1 MKPSNASRAVGI
13 AVLACVLASCGR
25 PGPDVLVPV
34 ESGVPG
40 ARTAKVYV
48 ATTRHRTV
56 ADANVYGS
64 GFSHEVNYGEFR
76 ISVPP
81 GHTTGNIEWP
91 VGKPDPAS
99 SFATLEQSVLTR
111 ESFAGHIGEDAGK
124 RLNVGVFVHGFNTN
138 FQEALYRVAQ
148 LKADA
153 EIEGV
158 PVLFAWPS
166 AAKLTGYIGDKDA
179 VTYSRDQ
186 LVDLLSTLAHD
197 PRVARVTVFAHSM
210 GGWLTVEALRQLRL
224 KGDNAVLARLNVI
237 LAAPDI
243 DVDVFRRQ
251 MEVIGPLSPPMTVL
265 VSHDDLALSFSR
277 RLAGEHERVGALDVG
292 DERVQEIALKAK
304 IEIIDISSLK
314 APDLLRH
321 DRYASFAAIYPRL
334 TAEEHDVR
342 RTGAFVFDSM
352 GATLAAPFSM
362 TGRMIGGE

>member
-1 MKPSNASRAVGI
+1 MVFL
-13 AVLACVLASCGR
+13 VCVAGALASCAR

-34 ESGVPG
+34 ETSVPG

-48 ATTRHRTV
+48 ATTRQRKEPDT
-56 ADANVYGS
+56 NVYGS
-64 GFSHEVNYGEFR
+64 RFATEVNYGEFR

-81 GHTTGNIEWP
+81 GHSTGNIEWP

-99 SFATLEQSVLTR
+99 SFATLQQSVLTR
-111 ESFAGHIGEDAGK
+111 QSFADRVGGDAGK

-148 LKADA
+148 LKVDA
-153 EIEGV
+153 EMEGV

-166 AAKLTGYIGDKDA
+166 EARVTGYIADKDA

-186 LVDLLSTLAHD
+186 LVDLLTTLAHD

-243 DVDVFRRQ
+243 DVGVFRRQ

-265 VSHDDLALSFSR
+265 VSHDDLALSLST
-277 RLAGEHERVGALDVG
+277 RLAGQRERVGALDVN
-292 DERVQEIALKAK
+292 DERVQEIAAMAR

-334 TAEEHDVR
+334 TAEDHDMR

-362 TGRMIGGE
+362 TGRMISGE